1 MRVADTLADL
11 NLEHAAVAVGN
22 FDGVHRGHHR
32 VLTRLQACAANEGQ
46 KSAVVTFFP
55 PAKVLFAGVPFL
67 ASPKEKARLLAAY
80 GIDTV
85 VMTPFSRTYAAQ
97 PAAAF
102 VSALAAWQ
110 PSVLL
115 VGEDFRFGQNR
126 EGGLDDLQHA
136 AARLEVV
143 RLRSLGGDVVSSS
156 RIRTALADG
165 QVDDATRLLGHPY
178 LLMGTVVEGDR
189 RGRTLGYPTA
199 NLNVDAAK
207 ALPVG
212 VFAVTVDVGGVTHR
226 GMANVGTRPTVDHA
240 TRTVEVHLFDADL
253 DLYGQTLA
261 VAFHHRLRTQVR
273 FDSLDALTAQLR
285 EDEAQARAA
294 LAAAVYDRFD
304 VAIHE
309 TETL

>member
-285 EDEAQARAA
+285 EDEAQARAV
-294 LAAAVYDRFD
+294 LAAAAYDRFD

>member
-1 MRVADTLADL
+1 MRVVETLTAL
-11 NLEHAAVAVGN
+11 NLDRAAVAVGN

-55 PAKVLFAGVPFL
+55 PAKVLFSGVPFL
-67 ASPKEKARLLAAY
+67 ASPEEKVRLLAAY

-85 VMTPFSRTYAAQ
+85 VMTPFNPAYAAQ
-97 PAAAF
+97 PASAF
-102 VSALAAWQ
+102 VSALTAWQ

-126 EGGLDDLQHA
+126 EGGLDELQHA

-156 RIRTALADG
+156 RIRAALADG

-189 RGRTLGYPTA
+189 RGRILGYPTA
-199 NLNVDAAK
+199 NLRVDAAK
-207 ALPVG
+207 ALPIG
-212 VFAVTVDVGGVTHR
+212 VFAVTVDVAGVTYR

-240 TRTVEVHLFDADL
+240 TRTVEVHLFDTDL

-261 VAFHHRLRTQVR
+261 VAFHHQLRAQVR
-273 FDSLDALTAQLR
+273 FNSLEALTAQLR
-285 EDEAQARAA
+285 EDEAQGRAA
-294 LAAAVYDRFD
+294 LAAAAYDTFD

-309 TETL
+309 TETP